1 MTDFTPHQQKI
12 IGRYYDNRDQIML
25 DKLSAAVTDLFLADT
40 EAKRAAL
47 WKRADKAM
55 KQMKV
60 PATII
65 AHILQSRDPEILAKN
80 LRGWLEAAKK
90 RR

>member
-1 MTDFTPHQQKI
+1 VTDFTPHQQKI